1 MVKIDDFIVKENEK
15 FFVDFE
21 EWKNGNG
28 ISYEDGD
35 RIRFTF
41 EGIKYIGNLVKIG
54 RDENLFEINNVK
66 EISK

>member
-1 MVKIDDFIVKENEK
+1 MVKIDDFIVKENGR

-35 RIRFTF
+35 LVRFTF
-41 EGIKYIGNLVKIG
+41 DTVKYIGTLIKQG
-54 RDENLFEINNVK
+54 KEENIFEIKNIR

>member
-1 MVKIDDFIVKENEK
+1 MIKIDDFIVKENGK

-35 RIRFTF
+35 RIRFAF
-41 EGIKYIGNLVKIG
+41 EGKKYIGNLVKIG
-54 RDENLFEINNVK
+54 RDENLFEIKDVK